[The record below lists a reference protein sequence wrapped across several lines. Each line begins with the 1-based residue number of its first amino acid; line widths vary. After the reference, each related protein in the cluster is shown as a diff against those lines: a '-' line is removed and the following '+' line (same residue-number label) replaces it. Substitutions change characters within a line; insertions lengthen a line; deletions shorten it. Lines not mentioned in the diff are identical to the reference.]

1 LSKLG
6 VAGPRVDRDSG
17 GRTRWLV
24 IISKTPLRISF
35 VGGGTDLPSF
45 YERHGGAVLSTAI
58 DKWIHVAVARRFEGD
73 IRVSYSRTEIVP
85 TASELEHELVREG
98 LRVTGMPR
106 GIDVVTLADLPSG
119 TGLGSSS
126 TVMVG
131 TLAALYAFQ
140 GVYRSPM
147 ALAEEAAQIEIDT
160 LGKPIGRQ
168 DHYAAAMGGFNLI
181 EFMPNGGGVRVNPVV
196 CPPGTLERAHRSML
210 LFYTG
215 RQRSAEST
223 LSEQKAAIERSE
235 HETVRALETMRD
247 LAYEL
252 RERLSG
258 GEVDALGPLL
268 DRNWNLKRSLAGGI
282 TNPEIDELYTRAMEA
297 GADGAKLL
305 GAGASGF
312 FLVVAP
318 TDRQAAV
325 RSGLSHLREVSFRFA
340 SRGAHIP
347 LFEPADRE

>member
-1 LSKLG
+1 MP
-6 VAGPRVDRDSG
+6 A
-17 GRTRWLV
+17 
-24 IISKTPLRISF
+24 
-35 VGGGTDLPSF
+35 F
-45 YERHGGAVLSTAI
+45 YERRGGAVVATSI

-85 TASELEHELVREG
+85 TSSDLEHELVREG

-106 GIDVVTLADLPSG
+106 GIEVVTLADLPSG

-126 TVMVG
+126 AVTVG

-147 ALAEEAAQIEIDT
+147 ALAEEAAMIEIDT

-168 DHYAAAMGGFNLI
+168 DHYAAALGGFNLI
-181 EFMPNGGGVRVNPVV
+181 EFMPERGGVRVSPIV
-196 CPPGTLERAHRSML
+196 CPPGTLKQAHRSMI

-215 RQRSAEST
+215 QQRASST
-223 LSEQKAAIERSE
+223 TLGRQKAAIESNDFK
-235 HETVRALETMRD
+235 TVKALEEIRD

-252 RERLSG
+252 HERLSRG
-258 GEVDALGPLL
+258 DIEALGPLL
-268 DRNWNLKRSLAGGI
+268 DQNWQLKRSLTKGI
-282 TNPEIDELYTRAMEA
+282 TTPQIDELYNRAKEA
-297 GADGAKLL
+297 GALGAKLL
-305 GAGASGF
+305 GAGSCGF

-318 TDRQAAV
+318 VEHQSAV
-325 RSGLSHLREVSFRFA
+325 RAELSDLREVAFRFS

-347 LFEPADRE
+347 LFEPPNGE